1 MEKLD
6 IWQEIAQ
13 SDEEDNKATTKETE
27 TSRETEVFKETISE
41 EINSEPMSEL
51 LLPTMK
57 HLQMKMD
64 YGETELEK
72 RK

>member
-27 TSRETEVFKETISE
+27 TSSETEVSKGITSE
-41 EINSEPMSEL
+41 ETNNEPMSEL
-51 LLPTMK
+51 LLPMMK
-57 HLQMKMD
+57 HLQTKMD
-64 YGETELEK
+64 YGEMELEK

>member
-27 TSRETEVFKETISE
+27 TSSKTEVSKGITSE
-41 EINSEPMSEL
+41 ETNSEPMSEL
-51 LLPTMK
+51 LLTTMK

-64 YGETELEK
+64 YGEMELER